1 MMAASGRVALVT
13 GAGTRIGRA
22 SALALAEDGWSLVLA
37 GLDLPALQE
46 TGDMTREFE
55 TATLVVECDIRDE
68 DQVLALFD
76 ATEQRFGRLDLLF
89 NNAGHFGTTDS
100 LEDIT
105 LEKWRA
111 TVDTN
116 LTGTFLCTRS
126 AFALMKRQRPMG
138 GRIINNGSLSAHV
151 PRDNA
156 VAYTATKHAIT
167 GLTKSASLAGR
178 DYDIAV
184 GQLDVGIAVANPDL
198 ESMTQMEVGDVSEA
212 LRFMANLPISSNVF
226 SMILTPTKMRFI
238 GRG

>member
-1 MMAASGRVALVT
+1 MANSDRVGLVT

-22 SALALAEDGWSLVLA
+22 SALSLARDGWSLVLA
-37 GLDLPALQE
+37 GLDTPPLEE
-46 TGDMTREFE
+46 TEELVREHGN
-55 TATLVVECDIRDE
+55 ATLVIKCDIRDE
-68 DQVLALFD
+68 DQVLAMFD

-100 LEDIT
+100 LEDIN
-105 LEKWRA
+105 LDAWRT

-138 GRIINNGSLSAHV
+138 GRILINGSLSAHV

-156 VAYTATKHAIT
+156 VAYTATKHALT

-178 DYDIAV
+178 NYDIAV

-198 ESMTQMEVGDVSEA
+198 EGMTQMEVGDVSEA
-212 LRFMANLPISSNVF
+212 VRFMASLPLGSNVF